1 VDPKQ
6 ARPAE
11 WPRLD
16 VEELLRRITAGGVD
30 FVIIGGIAMVL
41 LGSARLTRDL
51 DIVFAPDEGNLEAL
65 GRVLVALRARLRE
78 VDEDIPFIPDAAILR
93 NIQLLTLETGYGWL
107 DVHRTVDGAPKYEAL
122 RRRAQRVDLGDFFVL
137 VASPDDLVEMKSA
150 AGRAQDLADI
160 EELEAIKRLRG
171 LARGPSHV

>member
-16 VEELLRRITAGGVD
+16 VEELLRRLTAGGVD

-51 DIVFAPDEGNLEAL
+51 DIVFAPDEGNLDAL
-65 GRVLVALRARLRE
+65 GRVLVALGARLRE
-78 VDEDIPFIPDAAILR
+78 VDEDVPFIPDAASLR

-107 DVHRTVDGAPKYEAL
+107 DVHRTVGGSPKYDAL
-122 RRRAQRVDLGDFFVL
+122 RRRAERVDLGDFFVL
-137 VASPDDLVEMKSA
+137 VASPDDLVEMKNA

-171 LARGPSHV
+171 AGSAPE

>member
-1 VDPKQ
+1 VDPKE

-11 WPRLD
+11 WPHLD
-16 VEELLRRITAGGVD
+16 VAELLRRLTAGGVD

-65 GRVLVALRARLRE
+65 GRVLVALEAHPRE
-78 VDEDIPFIPDAAILR
+78 VDEDIPFVPDAATLR
-93 NIQLLTLETGYGWL
+93 NIELLTLETSHGWL
-107 DVHRTVDGAPKYEAL
+107 DVHRIVDGAPKYESL
-122 RRRAQRVDLGDFFVL
+122 RRRTERVDLGDFFVL
-137 VASPDDLVEMKSA
+137 VASSDDLVEMKGA

-160 EELEAIKRLRG
+160 EDLEAIKRLRG
-171 LARGPSHV
+171 PHPASE

>member
-11 WPRLD
+11 WPHLD
-16 VEELLRRITAGGVD
+16 VAELLRQLTAGGVD

-51 DIVFAPDEGNLEAL
+51 DIFFAPDEGNLEAL
-65 GRVLVALRARLRE
+65 GRVLIALDARLRE
-78 VDEDIPFIPDAAILR
+78 VDEDVPFVPDAATLR
-93 NIQLLTLETGYGWL
+93 SIQLLTLETTYGWL
-107 DVHRTVDGAPKYEAL
+107 DVHRSVDGAPKYEAL
-122 RRRAQRVDLGDFFVL
+122 RRRAERVDLGDFFVL
-137 VASPDDLVEMKSA
+137 VASPEDLAEMKSA

-171 LARGPSHV
+171 RARRPSDV